1 MKISFFFQKINN
13 LAKKNRPK
21 SDESMHIDEEST
33 STTTLDRSLNDE
45 ANKSNTSI
53 NDDLNDDEDSSLRYE
68 KLHCFH
74 LYKKYIKEM
83 NVRMRQMKDELLASS
98 LEFMLSLPKELVVH
112 NLAES
117 FDALQMSLELGIN
130 YLPMAESALASL
142 EYWLNNISLARLKPF
157 YPVLLAKFDDYL
169 QLNKLSESDEQL
181 AAQEKV
187 FLLKLNYKGRGR
199 RKVTV
204 KLFEK
209 NRSSTNSSPSDTAAN
224 DEMYENIQ
232 FRILKILG
240 QLAGEMSHCLY
251 DESGQQQQQQQLI
264 AWDTNLHLKFYVPF
278 IDIKPTIYFDRW

>member
-1 MKISFFFQKINN
+1 
-13 LAKKNRPK
+13 
-21 SDESMHIDEEST
+21 MHIEEEST
-33 STTTLDRSLNDE
+33 TTTTLDRSLNDE
-45 ANKSNTSI
+45 ANKSHINSSI
-53 NDDLNDDEDSSLRYE
+53 DDDMDDDDNDASSLRYE

-142 EYWLNNISLARLKPF
+142 EYWLNNIPLARLKPF

-169 QLNKLSESDEQL
+169 QLNKPSESDEQL

-209 NRSSTNSSPSDTAAN
+209 SRSSAASGDTTTAN

-240 QLAGEMSHCLY
+240 QLAGEMSHCLF
-251 DESGQQQQQQQLI
+251 DESGQHQQQQQQQQQLI

-278 IDIKPTIYFDRW
+278 IDIKPTIYFDR